1 MTEEETYK
9 ISADVESLTVGD
21 KQTKVVFS
29 SYEHMED
36 FMESRTVSFSLEGT
50 VTEGLKI
57 PNDAIVEKSLLKI
70 PRSCLTESMGN
81 TGVLLVKG
89 GSTKFTDITAVTSD
103 KDAVY
108 IELENSGLKT
118 GDVVLQGTGEDAAQV
133 TLSRGFMWQTAP
145 SRSLL

>member
-1 MTEEETYK
+1 
-9 ISADVESLTVGD
+9 
-21 KQTKVVFS
+21 
-29 SYEHMED
+29 
-36 FMESRTVSFSLEGT
+36 MESRTISFSLEGT

-89 GSTKFTDITAVTSD
+89 SSTKFTDITAVTSD
-103 KDAVY
+103 EDAVY
-108 IELENSGLKT
+108 IELEDSGLKT

-133 TLSRGFMWQTAP
+133 TLSERCRTQGLCGKQLH
-145 SRSLL
+145 REVCCN